1 MRAGPGRTPAPGWGL
16 RDGAGRGTPVQSRPA
31 RGYSTCDTGRQGTHR
46 RERQASQGPGAGGSG
61 GPRAG
66 GDPARA
72 GAALG
77 WGRKLSW
84 SSVVSETQEMLAT
97 GSRGQSGRRGSYGYP
112 QAQVMPCASASV
124 AIVQTSFTSGG
135 DSLGEASHSA
145 LKPSALVC

>member
-1 MRAGPGRTPAPGWGL
+1 MRAGQGRTPAPGWGL

-31 RGYSTCDTGRQGTHR
+31 RGCSTCDTGRPGTHR

-84 SSVVSETQEMLAT
+84 SAQRPEWGSVSLTFGVSLSLCAP
-97 GSRGQSGRRGSYGYP
+97 GGR
-112 QAQVMPCASASV
+112 V
-124 AIVQTSFTSGG
+124 APV
-135 DSLGEASHSA
+135 
-145 LKPSALVC
+145 